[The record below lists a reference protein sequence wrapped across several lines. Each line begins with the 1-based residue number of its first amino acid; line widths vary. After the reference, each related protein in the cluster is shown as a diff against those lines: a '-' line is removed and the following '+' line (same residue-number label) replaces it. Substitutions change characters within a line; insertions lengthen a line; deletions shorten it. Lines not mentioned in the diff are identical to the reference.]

1 MAQSNLTRRMLT
13 ASLLTLPFALVA
25 ADAPGM
31 FRLPS
36 TDTMMKIY
44 GFAELNGTYD
54 MGTRNS
60 DIDDFDWATFLP
72 TQPFDK
78 TSKNPSGSPANQMY
92 LTLRTSRI
100 GIMTTTPSSLGPI
113 TAVVEADFNSPSP
126 SNFSSPATTNGNT
139 FRLRKAY
146 GQIGGFLFGQTWSTF
161 FDGDSVPDGVD
172 FNPVASANATRQGM
186 LAYTWHP
193 AKESSFT
200 LAVEAPFDRQY
211 QGLAGHVVIQDAG
224 EAYVKDSYATTP
236 DLVANYTYS
245 DKWGH
250 VSARGVMMEYKDLQH
265 SANGYGA
272 ALSGHFNI
280 GSDSLVWSIQSGD
293 GIGRYMLGSLLQSAI
308 DDGKKINLWKAT
320 GYHVGY
326 THVWNADWRTNV
338 YASRVSFSDP
348 GSGTPGQTLNA
359 WMQSASNTNYWGADG
374 QPNKTLDNYA
384 INTFYN
390 VSKTVYCGLE
400 YNYGTRKTMDT
411 YTAGVAGAANEGTQ
425 KRINFV
431 FRASFF

>member
-1 MAQSNLTRRMLT
+1 MAQSRFTRRMLT
-13 ASLLTLPFALVA
+13 ASLFTLPFALVA

-31 FRLPS
+31 FKVPGTS
-36 TDTMMKIY
+36 TSMKIY

-60 DIDDFDWATFLP
+60 DIDDFDWASFLP

-78 TSKNPSGSPANQMY
+78 SSKNPSGSPANQMY

-100 GIMTTTPSSLGPI
+100 GIMTTTPSSLGDI
-113 TAVVEADFNSPSP
+113 VAVVEADFNSPSP

-193 AKESSFT
+193 SKEASFT
-200 LAVEAPFDRQY
+200 LAVEAPFNRMF
-211 QGLAGHVVIQDAG
+211 QGQSGRVVIQDAG
-224 EAYVKDSYATTP
+224 ENYAGDSYATTP
-236 DLVANYTYS
+236 DLIGNYTYS

-250 VSARGVMMEYKDLQH
+250 VSLRGVAMEYKNLNH
-265 SANGYGA
+265 SANGFGG

-280 GSDSLVWSIQSGD
+280 GNDSLVWSVQGGN
-293 GIGRYMLGSLLQSAI
+293 GIGRYMLGSLLQSAL
-308 DDGKKINLWKAT
+308 DDGKQINLWKAM

-326 THVWNADWRTNV
+326 THVWNADWRSNIV
-338 YASRVSFSDP
+338 ASRVSFTDP
-348 GSGTPGQTLNA
+348 GSGTPGVSLNR
-359 WMQSASNTNYWGADG
+359 WLQNYSGYWGPDG
-374 QPNKTLDNYA
+374 QPNKTLDNYM

-390 VSKTVYCGLE
+390 ISKTVYCGFE
-400 YNYGTRKTMDT
+400 YNWGKRTTMDT
-411 YTAGVAGAANEGTQ
+411 YTGAVAGPANEGTQ

>member
-1 MAQSNLTRRMLT
+1 MLT

-25 ADAPGM
+25 ADAPGV
-31 FRLPS
+31 FKIPGTDS
-36 TDTMMKIY
+36 TMKIY
-44 GFAELNGTYD
+44 GFAEMNSTYD

-60 DIDDFDWATFLP
+60 AIDDFDWASFLP

-78 TSKNPSGSPANQMY
+78 TSKNPSGSPENQFY
-92 LTLRTSRI
+92 WTLRTSRI
-100 GIMTTTPSSLGPI
+100 GIQTVTPTSMGPV

-186 LAYTWHP
+186 LAYTWNP
-193 AKESSFT
+193 YKGAAFT
-200 LAVEAPFDRQY
+200 LALEAPFNRQF
-211 QGLAGHVVIQDAG
+211 QGQAGRVVTQDG
-224 EAYVKDSYATTP
+224 NENYKGDSYASTP
-236 DLVANYTYS
+236 DLLANYTVS
-245 DKWGH
+245 GGWGH
-250 VSARGVMMEYKDLQH
+250 VSARGVLLQYKDLNN
-265 SANGYGA
+265 STNGYGA

-280 GSDSLVWSIQSGD
+280 GQDSLVWSVQGGD

-308 DDGKKINLWKAT
+308 EDGKKINLWKAV

-326 THVWNADWRTNV
+326 THVWNADWRSNII
-338 YASRVSFSDP
+338 ASRVSFSDP
-348 GSGTPGQTLNA
+348 GSGTPGVSLNQ
-359 WMQSASNTNYWGADG
+359 WVQGSAGYWGADG
-374 QPNKTLDNYA
+374 QPNKTLDNFMF
-384 INTFYN
+384 NTFYN
-390 VSKTVYCGLE
+390 ISKTVYCGVE
-400 YNYGTRKTMDT
+400 YNYGKRKTMDT
-411 YTAGVAGAANEGTQ
+411 WSFPGEGVPVAGAANEGTQ

-431 FRASFF
+431 IRASFF

>member
-1 MAQSNLTRRMLT
+1 
-13 ASLLTLPFALVA
+13 
-25 ADAPGM
+25 
-31 FRLPS
+31 
-36 TDTMMKIY
+36 MKIY

-72 TQPFDK
+72 TQPFNSD
-78 TSKNPSGSPANQMY
+78 SKNPSGSKGNQLYM
-92 LTLRTSRI
+92 TLRTSRL
-100 GIMTTTPSSLGPI
+100 GFMTVTPSSMGDI

-146 GQIGGFLFGQTWSTF
+146 GQVGGFLFGQTWSNF

-193 AKESSFT
+193 SKEASFT
-200 LAVEAPFDRQY
+200 LAVEAPFNRQY
-211 QGLAGHVVIQDAG
+211 QGNSGHVVIQDAG
-224 EAYVKDSYATTP
+224 ENYAADSYATTP

-250 VSARGVMMEYKDLQH
+250 ISLRGVALEYKNDKH
-265 SANGYGA
+265 SANGFGA

-280 GSDSLVWSIQSGD
+280 GSDSLVWSVQGGN
-293 GIGRYMLGSLLQSAI
+293 GIGRYMLGALLQSAI
-308 DDGKKINLWKAT
+308 DDGTKINLWKAY
-320 GYHVGY
+320 GYHAGY
-326 THVWNADWRTNV
+326 THVWNADWRSNLYV
-338 YASRVSFSDP
+338 SRVTFSDP
-348 GSGTPGQTLNA
+348 GSGIPGQDLNRWLQTA
-359 WMQSASNTNYWGADG
+359 TTTYFGADG
-374 QPNKTLDNYA
+374 QPNKTLDNIA
-384 INTFYN
+384 VNTFYN
-390 VSKTVYCGLE
+390 ISKTVYCGFE
-400 YNYGTRKTMDT
+400 YNWGKRKTMDT
-411 YTAGVAGAANEGTQ
+411 WTGAVVGAANEGTQ